1 MSGLDHFSLGQFV
14 VLDGLPAVV
23 VGLPGGH
30 GVPTPEDHLALWFG
44 DPQVERASQG
54 GPGDPVPEVWTV
66 PAEDCRPCRPPGIR
80 H

>member
-1 MSGLDHFSLGQFV
+1 MSESDHFSLGQFV

-66 PAEDCRPCRPPGIR
+66 PAKYCRPCRPPDIR